1 MIQNLLFEVAG
12 KLFVSRNRRTVEFSA
27 VGLIVLSLFLIPLTR
42 VGVVNA
48 ETTDEAD
55 ATSETAPFI
64 VGSRSDLDT
73 KMILPANIVAQQAC
87 DVFTIGDAGRPRI
100 DMIDIASYQSGLT
113 QANFDKMK
121 ALGVKTVV
129 VKLTE
134 STTYTNPAARAQI
147 NMARAAGLEVRVY
160 HYAQFTTAAEARS
173 EASHF
178 AQVAKSYGLSSSMMF
193 YADMEEPKTANSS
206 VAGNLTAF
214 YSTLAA
220 NGYNNYGVY
229 TFLSY
234 GSRAAV
240 VNILGQKKAW
250 LAQYP
255 YQPSASKLLNTSYAA
270 WQFSSTA
277 RLPGYG
283 SNLDVSIDYYDDNQ
297 GNLESAKINNKTL
310 HVSGWHAT
318 NSSTARPISYLI
330 LFDKTHDKEL
340 QRVKINRTQCVD
352 VNGAHP
358 YITNSLQSGFSGD
371 FQLGSQM
378 ISGAQLQIISRYT
391 NDANGNGDAV
401 DYRSSAF
408 TFNQNIG
415 HLESAYI
422 NGNQLHVS
430 GWHVSDGSAGRNNSF
445 IILYDFNSRK
455 ELARY
460 QIGRNN
466 RTDVKSIY
474 PNVYNSTQSGF
485 ALNIPINFDLANKKI
500 QVISR
505 YSSSTTGNSS
515 YSDYW
520 SSAKTFNSNIGH
532 IDALKKEGNQL
543 YISGWHIADTST
555 TRKNSYIIL
564 YDQKNHKELARFK
577 INRIQRADVN
587 KIYPNVYN
595 SVQSGF
601 SLKVPYEASYKDKN
615 IQVISRYSTQ
625 ANGEGSYVDYWS
637 TGKVVN

>member
-12 KLFVSRNRRTVEFSA
+12 KLFVSRNRRTVGFSA

-113 QANFDKMK
+113 QANFNKMK

-193 YADMEEPKTANSS
+193 YADMEENKTANSS
-206 VAGNLTAF
+206 VAGNLRAF

-220 NGYNNYGVY
+220 NGYSNYAVY

-234 GSRAAV
+234 KSRDEV

-255 YQPSASKLLNTSYAA
+255 YQPSASKL
-270 WQFSSTA
+270 
-277 RLPGYG
+277 
-283 SNLDVSIDYYDDNQ
+283 DV
-297 GNLESAKINNKTL
+297 
-310 HVSGWHAT
+310 V
-318 NSSTARPISYLI
+318 
-330 LFDKTHDKEL
+330 
-340 QRVKINRTQCVD
+340 
-352 VNGAHP
+352 
-358 YITNSLQSGFSGD
+358 
-371 FQLGSQM
+371 
-378 ISGAQLQIISRYT
+378 
-391 NDANGNGDAV
+391 
-401 DYRSSAF
+401 
-408 TFNQNIG
+408 
-415 HLESAYI
+415 
-422 NGNQLHVS
+422 
-430 GWHVSDGSAGRNNSF
+430 
-445 IILYDFNSRK
+445 
-455 ELARY
+455 
-460 QIGRNN
+460 
-466 RTDVKSIY
+466 
-474 PNVYNSTQSGF
+474 
-485 ALNIPINFDLANKKI
+485 
-500 QVISR
+500 
-505 YSSSTTGNSS
+505 
-515 YSDYW
+515 
-520 SSAKTFNSNIGH
+520 
-532 IDALKKEGNQL
+532 
-543 YISGWHIADTST
+543 
-555 TRKNSYIIL
+555 
-564 YDQKNHKELARFK
+564 
-577 INRIQRADVN
+577 
-587 KIYPNVYN
+587 
-595 SVQSGF
+595 
-601 SLKVPYEASYKDKN
+601 
-615 IQVISRYSTQ
+615 
-625 ANGEGSYVDYWS
+625 
-637 TGKVVN
+637 